1 MSDHLSMH
9 EITAPRG
16 YKYPPFQDLIKNS
29 AIDKDASHPL
39 LGHQRDGHRYY
50 VALALD
56 PGLRVK

>member
-1 MSDHLSMH
+1 MH
-9 EITAPRG
+9 ELTAPRG